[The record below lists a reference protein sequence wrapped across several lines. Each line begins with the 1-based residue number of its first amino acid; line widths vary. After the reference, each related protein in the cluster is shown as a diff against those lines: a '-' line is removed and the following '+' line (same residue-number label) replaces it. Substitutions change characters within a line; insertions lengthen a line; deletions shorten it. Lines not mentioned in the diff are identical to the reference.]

1 MEINVLFMVLFMS
14 LQSNST
20 MNSFN
25 YFIIQSISS
34 LILLMLMIIKNF
46 MLDNNNLIN
55 SLIILTFSM
64 KLGMFPFFIWM
75 PIIYSN
81 INWILIFFMSTTQ
94 KIIPMLILNLIFNF
108 NNQVN
113 IIQLIYMMVIIS
125 SLIASLL
132 SIKELNLKKIF
143 AFSSINHSSWMLF
156 IISIDQSM
164 FFLYF
169 LIYSFSMIFVCLI
182 FNKFNI
188 NKINQLFK
196 LNLFNHKFI
205 NILLSLNILI
215 LSALPPFLTFLIKM
229 NTMKIILFN
238 NHFITILMFII
249 LSIFTVI
256 FYMMIL
262 IKMNFILLIK
272 SKIWIQP
279 LKLNNNFY
287 SIILTMILT
296 SNILFLLFQ
305 MLI

>member
-14 LQSNST
+14 LQSKST
-20 MNSFN
+20 TNSFN

-34 LILLMLMIIKNF
+34 LILLMLMIIKNY

-81 INWILIFFMSTTQ
+81 MNWILIFFMSTTQ
-94 KIIPMLILNLIFNF
+94 KIIPMLILNLMFNF
-108 NNQVN
+108 NNQTN
-113 IIQLIYMMVIIS
+113 IMQLIYLMVIIS
-125 SLIASLL
+125 SMIASLL
-132 SIKELNLKKIF
+132 SIKELNMKKIF
-143 AFSSINHSSWMLF
+143 SFSSINHSSWMLF

-169 LIYSFSMIFVCLI
+169 LFYSFSMIFVCLI
-182 FNKFNI
+182 LNKFDI

-205 NILLSLNILI
+205 NMLLSLNILI
-215 LSALPPFLTFLIKM
+215 LSSLPPFLTFLIKM
-229 NTMKIILFN
+229 NTMKVILFN
-238 NHFITILMFII
+238 NHLITILMFTI

-256 FYMMIL
+256 FYMTIL

-279 LKLNNNFY
+279 LKLNNKFY

>member
-14 LQSNST
+14 LQSKST

-34 LILLMLMIIKNF
+34 LILLMLMIIKNY

-55 SLIILTFSM
+55 SLIILTFSL

-81 INWILIFFMSTTQ
+81 MNWILIFFMSTTQ
-94 KIIPMLILNLIFNF
+94 KIIPMLILNLMFNF
-108 NNQVN
+108 NNQTN
-113 IIQLIYMMVIIS
+113 IMQLIYLMVIIS
-125 SLIASLL
+125 SMIASLL
-132 SIKELNLKKIF
+132 SIKELNMKKIF
-143 AFSSINHSSWMLF
+143 SFSSINHSSWMLF

-169 LIYSFSMIFVCLI
+169 LFYSFSMIFVCLI
-182 FNKFNI
+182 LNKFDI

-205 NILLSLNILI
+205 NMLLSLNILI
-215 LSALPPFLTFLIKM
+215 LSSLPPFLTFLIKM
-229 NTMKIILFN
+229 NTMKVILFN
-238 NHFITILMFII
+238 NHLITILMFTI

-256 FYMMIL
+256 FYMTIL
-262 IKMNFILLIK
+262 IKMNLILLIK

-279 LKLNNNFY
+279 LKLNNKFY